1 MDCDTAD
8 DIFSLLGD
16 CAGGGELLFLLLI
29 CVAADGDDT
38 DCGARR
44 VGDDNGLPLSVPGGA
59 GGPVTPP
66 TGE

>member
-1 MDCDTAD
+1 MHV
-8 DIFSLLGD
+8 SP
-16 CAGGGELLFLLLI
+16 GGGVLLFLLLI

-38 DCGARR
+38 DCGARG